1 MTEETR
7 MTERCVEM
15 AATGAVEEEG
25 GNTADTNDGDTTAAA
40 PPTSLAEQLR
50 LAERG
55 VTVHDISGDES
66 EDEALLD
73 EKDDEVDGGG
83 GDAPAATEDATA
95 AALLD
100 TTTDQEGLVLTGGD
114 WFKTI
119 KNAAETILKR
129 KRSLLK
135 G

>member
-1 MTEETR
+1 MTEKTR
-7 MTERCVEM
+7 PTERCVEM

-25 GNTADTNDGDTTAAA
+25 GNTADTNTDDTTAA

-73 EKDDEVDGGG
+73 EKDDEVEGGG
-83 GDAPAATEDATA
+83 GDAPASTEDATA

-119 KNAAETILKR
+119 KNAAENNIETGNPR
-129 KRSLLK
+129 K
-135 G
+135 